1 MNKVCIN
8 GRLIKDPE
16 LKIFNNSTSLCTF
29 FIANETLPGKNKN
42 TGLYKCSAWGK
53 PGRSLAYH
61 AEKGSE
67 VSITGRLHQKKNEDK
82 NGNTIYEVSIIV
94 ENFSLRNNTGSSAVC
109 GQTAVSSQQGDLS

>member
-1 MNKVCIN
+1 MNKVCLS

-29 FIANETLPGKNKN
+29 FITSETLPGKSEKSA
-42 TGLYKCSAWGK
+42 LYKCTAWGK
-53 PGRSLAYH
+53 SGMSLAYH

-67 VSITGRLHQKKNEDK
+67 VTITGRLHQKKNEDK

-94 ENFSLRNNTGSSAVC
+94 ENFNLRKKPESGAVC
-109 GQTAVSSQQGDLS
+109 GQTAVS